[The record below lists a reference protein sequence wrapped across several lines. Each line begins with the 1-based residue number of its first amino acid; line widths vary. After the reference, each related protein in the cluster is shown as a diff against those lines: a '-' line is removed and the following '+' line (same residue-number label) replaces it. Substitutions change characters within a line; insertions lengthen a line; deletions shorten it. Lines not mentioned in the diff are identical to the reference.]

1 MIRLRV
7 QHAVALNGKLHDV
20 GDVIEIEDKEL
31 ADSMLRSGTAVPADP
46 PAAGAPAWCKK
57 APRENWVTSWRVYR

>member
-20 GDVIEIEDKEL
+20 GDVVEIEDKAL
-31 ADSMLRSGTAVPADP
+31 ADSLLRSGTAVPANP
-46 PAAGAPAWCKK
+46 PAAGTAAWWKV
-57 APRENWVTSWRVYR
+57 PRENWVTSWRVYR